1 MDKITI
7 DAPPPVDD
15 HFLPSTT
22 TLPVAPQVEH
32 VIVLVDGGC
41 VQEIFDDNANPVD
54 YSVIDQD
61 CLEGGQCPTCWE
73 YTEAKAENR
82 KVELRNWL
90 RKLAN
95 KLFKTEYYIYADTY
109 DWCPN
114 CEINWDDPPPIEVQI
129 KAVKEDRGSI

>member
-1 MDKITI
+1 MDYREPQV
-7 DAPPPVDD
+7 DAPLPEDG
-15 HFLPSTT
+15 FLTSTD
-22 TLPVAPQVEH
+22 TLKASPLVEE

-41 VQEIFDDNANPVD
+41 VQGVYDSEARMIH

-73 YTEAKAENR
+73 YYELKPKNC
-82 KVELRNWL
+82 KVAVRNWL
-90 RKLAN
+90 RKIAN
-95 KLFKTEYYIYADTY
+95 KLFKTSLYIYADTY

-129 KAVKEDRGSI
+129 QKVQERCEF